1 MRARWTIWH
10 HMVVRRQTL
19 VQLSD
24 ELIGRLDREARE
36 RGVSRSALIR
46 EALEKHLAASMRDE
60 IDRQIVE
67 GYTRFPQENIWG
79 DGPAIAMIEAEPW

>member
-1 MRARWTIWH
+1 
-10 HMVVRRQTL
+10 VRRETL

-24 ELIGRLDREARE
+24 ELIERLDREAFAL
-36 RGVSRSALIR
+36 GVSRSTLIR
-46 EALEKHLAASMRDE
+46 EAIEEHLAASTHDE

-67 GYTRFPQENIWG
+67 AYTKEPPEDIWG